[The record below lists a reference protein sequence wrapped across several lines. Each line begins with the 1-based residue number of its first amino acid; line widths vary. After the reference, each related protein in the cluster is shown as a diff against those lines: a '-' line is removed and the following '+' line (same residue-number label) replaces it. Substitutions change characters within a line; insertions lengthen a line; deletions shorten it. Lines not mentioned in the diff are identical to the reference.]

1 MNNILRYI
9 NRRVKQQEKHFDV
22 KVNFKDEEVDS
33 VFSRYS
39 SISSD
44 GADIE
49 LVSKNKK
56 LSVHYDFNTGSL
68 TERRTGA
75 DVNINDLFSS
85 RHLRSL
91 LFTAHKEC
99 FLKTADNGSQDFAT
113 KFHKVYP
120 QPVFCIETAGEKKW
134 FSIES
139 IVVVNDAKIKM
150 EGLLSLEDTYVHQP
164 IIARCEFDIKR
175 KRFCW
180 EYKLD
185 GKLKKET
192 EDENYY
198 SWYKLKMSDVLYC
211 FTEWKIDNPAP
222 KEPAIVYEMLRVLKK
237 QKFLFVLTNKR
248 TAFSKLGENIL
259 NALFWNIKSI
269 SDDEI
274 MFLACDGK
282 TLLREITFN
291 RNDRKIYAMA
301 LGLRRRGKDEFEFPN
316 NKDDCKDKFYKVI
329 KLIEKSIDTP
339 NE

>member
-75 DVNINDLFSS
+75 GVNINDLFSS

-175 KRFCW
+175 KRFC
-180 EYKLD
+180 
-185 GKLKKET
+185 
-192 EDENYY
+192 
-198 SWYKLKMSDVLYC
+198 
-211 FTEWKIDNPAP
+211 
-222 KEPAIVYEMLRVLKK
+222 R
-237 QKFLFVLTNKR
+237 
-248 TAFSKLGENIL
+248 LGTINQ
-259 NALFWNIKSI
+259 
-269 SDDEI
+269 
-274 MFLACDGK
+274 
-282 TLLREITFN
+282 
-291 RNDRKIYAMA
+291 
-301 LGLRRRGKDEFEFPN
+301 RGNKDE
-316 NKDDCKDKFYKVI
+316 
-329 KLIEKSIDTP
+329 
-339 NE
+339 